1 LGNSL
6 FYLDPLKIFS
16 YTPVLLA
23 LSDYGVRHKRKI
35 IGQNGL
41 CPVRLAPVFNLQKK
55 IFIGRSFMGRVAIIG
70 VGQSAFVRGY
80 PGSIRELAFEGF
92 KECMADAQ
100 VSVKEID
107 ASVICSAPEYDKQRS
122 PAGVFAEYLGLTP
135 QPTFYVETL
144 CSSSS
149 TGVKLAYSLI
159 KSGLHDVVVVLGF
172 QKMSEISSAESQER
186 MGRGADIQW
195 ESPFGTMMPAYYA
208 MYARAHMKKYGTTPE
223 DLALI
228 RVKASTYG
236 QINEKAVYRKPV
248 ALDMFSD
255 PQSPMSGPVASPLRV
270 GDCCANADG
279 SSCIILASEEKAK
292 ALSKKPVW
300 ILGVGA
306 ASSPVNMAGR
316 ALFTGLAVGE
326 EAGKQ
331 AYKMAGVSPKD
342 VDVAEVHDCFTI
354 AEMMAY
360 ENLGFAKPGEGKDLI
375 KSKETYKEGIIPVNV
390 DGGLLSKGHPIGA
403 TGGSQIRTIVLQL
416 RGQAGDMQVK
426 NPEIGLVH
434 NIGGVGLYGNVTILG
449 RS

>member
-1 LGNSL
+1 
-6 FYLDPLKIFS
+6 
-16 YTPVLLA
+16 
-23 LSDYGVRHKRKI
+23 
-35 IGQNGL
+35 
-41 CPVRLAPVFNLQKK
+41 
-55 IFIGRSFMGRVAIIG
+55 MGKVGIIG

-92 KECMADAQ
+92 KECMQDAHITT
-100 VSVKEID
+100 KDIG

-149 TGVKLAYSLI
+149 TGLKLAYSLV
-159 KSGLHDVVVVLGF
+159 KSGLHDVVAVIGF

-208 MYARAHMKKYGTTPE
+208 MYARAHMAKYGTTLD

-228 RVKASTYG
+228 RVKAATYG

-248 ALDMFSD
+248 TFEMFSD
-255 PQSPMSGPVASPLRV
+255 SESPMSNPVSSPLRV

-279 SSCIILASEEKAK
+279 SSCVIVASEEKAK
-292 ALSKKPVW
+292 DFCEKPVW

-306 ASSPVNMAGR
+306 ASSTVNMAGR
-316 ALFTGLAVGE
+316 DLFTGLAVAE
-326 EAGKQ
+326 QAAEQ
-331 AYKMAGVSPKD
+331 AYKMAGVTPKD
-342 VDVAEVHDCFTI
+342 IHVAEVHDCFTI

-360 ENLGFAKPGEGKDLI
+360 ENLGFARPGEGKELI
-375 KSKETYKEGIIPVNV
+375 KSKETYKEGSIPVNV

-416 RGQAGDMQVK
+416 RGEAGDMQVK
-426 NPEIGLVH
+426 DPEIGLVH
-434 NIGGVGLYGNVTILG
+434 NIGGVGLYGNVTIFG
-449 RS
+449 R